1 MVLHSWGHAIKY
13 CIGTERNLF
22 MSTYEKRE
30 REKERKREGK
40 WERERESKV
49 EINNM
54 VKETDIQ
61 CDKPHFSNENI
72 IYLNVNDIPA
82 KYFSDTQ

>member
-1 MVLHSWGHAIKY
+1 MYWNWKKFV
-13 CIGTERNLF
+13 
-22 MSTYEKRE
+22 YEYLRRE
-30 REKERKREGK
+30 RER
-40 WERERESKV
+40 ERERESKV

>member
-1 MVLHSWGHAIKY
+1 M
-13 CIGTERNLF
+13 
-22 MSTYEKRE
+22 RE
-30 REKERKREGK
+30 RE
-40 WERERESKV
+40 V

-54 VKETDIQ
+54 VKVTDIQ

-72 IYLNVNDIPA
+72 RYLKVNDIHE